1 MAKYSVL
8 VIDLG
13 NVLIPFDYQ
22 IVVNKFNR
30 IKPGLGDKF
39 YKLYQENYN
48 IHRDFEKGKINTEQF
63 LTIMLEWMEG
73 KVFGK
78 KFCKIYASLFSV
90 NKDVVELLPALK
102 KKKYKLVL
110 LSNTNPIHKKYGYE
124 HLDFLKHFD
133 KLILSHEVKAIK
145 PEKEIYKAVESFT
158 GKPSKEHFIIDD
170 IKKYVDGA
178 KKCGWDG
185 VQFTNYQSLVEELR
199 KKKIL

>member
-1 MAKYSVL
+1 MAKYSVI
-8 VIDLG
+8 VFDLG

-48 IHRDFEKGKINTEQF
+48 IHRDFEKGLISTEDF
-63 LTIMLEWMEG
+63 LTVMLEWLEG
-73 KVFGK
+73 KVIGK
-78 KFCKIYASLFSV
+78 KFCKIYSSLFSV
-90 NKDVVELLPALK
+90 NQDVVALLPLLK

-110 LSNTNPIHKKYGYE
+110 LSNTNSIHKKYGYK

-178 KKCGWDG
+178 KKCDWDG
-185 VQFTNYQSLVEELR
+185 FQFTNYQSLVEELR

>member
-1 MAKYSVL
+1 MYSVI
-8 VIDLG
+8 VFDLG

-22 IVVNKFNR
+22 IVVKKFNR

-39 YKLYQENYN
+39 YKLYEENYN
-48 IHRDFEKGKINTEQF
+48 IHRDFEKGIINTEQF
-63 LTIMLEWMEG
+63 LTIMLEWLEG

-78 KFCKIYASLFSV
+78 KFCRIYSSLFSV
-90 NKDVVELLPALK
+90 NQNVVDLLPALK

-124 HLDFLKHFD
+124 HLDFLKFFD
-133 KLILSHEVKAIK
+133 KLILSHEVKSLK

-170 IKKYVDGA
+170 IKEYVDAA

-185 VQFTNYQSLVEELR
+185 VQFKNYVQLIIDLR
-199 KKKIL
+199 KKNILLP

>member
-1 MAKYSVL
+1 MKKYSVI
-8 VIDLG
+8 VFDLG

-22 IVVNKFNR
+22 IVVNKFNK

-39 YKLYQENYN
+39 FKLYQKNYN
-48 IHRDFEKGKINTEQF
+48 IHRDFEKGIINTEQF
-63 LTIMLEWMEG
+63 LTIMLEWLEG

-78 KFCKIYASLFSV
+78 QFCKIYSSVFSI
-90 NKDVVELLPALK
+90 NQDVVELLPVLK

-110 LSNTNPIHKKYGYE
+110 LSNTNPIHKKYGYA
-124 HLDFLKHFD
+124 HNDFLKFFD
-133 KLILSHEVKAIK
+133 RLILSHEVKCLK

-158 GKPSKEHFIIDD
+158 GKPSKEHFFIDD
-170 IKKYVDGA
+170 IKKYVEGA

-185 VQFTNYQSLVEELR
+185 VQFTNYQNLVEELK

>member
-1 MAKYSVL
+1 MYSVI
-8 VIDLG
+8 VFDLG

-22 IVVNKFNR
+22 IVVKKFNR

-39 YKLYQENYN
+39 YKLYEENYN
-48 IHRDFEKGKINTEQF
+48 IHRDFEKGIINTEQF
-63 LTIMLEWMEG
+63 LTIMLEWLEG

-78 KFCKIYASLFSV
+78 KFCRIYSSLFSV
-90 NKDVVELLPALK
+90 NQNVVDLLPALK

-124 HLDFLKHFD
+124 HLDFLKFFD
-133 KLILSHEVKAIK
+133 KLILSHEVKHLK

-158 GKPSKEHFIIDD
+158 GEPSKEHFIIDD
-170 IKKYVDGA
+170 IKEYVDAA
-178 KKCGWDG
+178 KKFGWDG
-185 VQFTNYQSLVEELR
+185 VQFTNYQNLTEELK